1 MKRYGNL
8 WSRICDR
15 ENIEEAANNALK
27 GKELTKERRFFID
40 NRERL
45 LDELQQS
52 LIDESYKFSF
62 IWGKMRTA
70 AREAAPQIALR
81 DCSKAAVGEGQYIR
95 FW

>member
-62 IWGKMRTA
+62 LSILRYMSQR
-70 AREAAPQIALR
+70 RET
-81 DCSKAAVGEGQYIR
+81 YIILL
-95 FW
+95 FIPTKCYIMLL